1 MIVLLTIKISIG
13 GDYDI
18 PELCRIYIMIKGSTF
33 MINVNSAWN
42 EWQNLERF
50 GD

>member
-18 PELCRIYIMIKGSTF
+18 PELCRIYIMLKRSTF

-42 EWQNLERF
+42 KRQDLERF
-50 GD
+50 GE